1 MANLP
6 ALTNQGESIA
16 DVIVDQRDVLNNV
29 SVTLDSALNKLTSID
44 NVLRQQFNAQLRQI
58 ENAEFA
64 AEEARR
70 EADRN
75 RLAGTQANQAT
86 AQPVREGSDTSNFAS
101 GLMGG
106 LAAAGVGS
114 TLRML
119 AGRLVTGGG
128 LAAIGYYFGE
138 EIGKFLQTEADAF
151 LDDAGL
157 SSELTDKITSGLAEN
172 LDTALIGAGLTK
184 FIFGRTLPG
193 LIAGFVLGGLD
204 IEKLFS
210 SDENIRA
217 EFYGTFS
224 DGDTPGT
231 GLRGELEKG
240 WNAIVGNKETAA
252 ILTGAGVLAIMTRGP
267 LITKIAA
274 GLIAAYGLSNLMP
287 SGDDVDSLNTKV
299 TNAIVSELELMGFSE
314 DGAETAVDVGSA
326 AFTGLTTGWL
336 FGLINKRLK
345 IPAMIAGFIYD
356 YYNLSRIFTPEGRE
370 SLLDAA
376 EQTIR
381 RILAGEGM
389 TEDYINAT
397 VATLGIGGTIFAAD
411 QVRRRVRP
419 SAAASVESVVEDRQ
433 RLRGRVTGYSA
444 SQLEK
449 AGIRQTSPG
458 SFQRL
463 VDGKPSG
470 SFMTYADVDDKV
482 RQTRL
487 VAKYPRLAGRMFGAL
502 LGAGISAAEIYL
514 ILEDDTID
522 DSEKARRMGSTFVGF
537 LGGAAVGAL
546 IGFVASW
553 YTGPGTVVV
562 TGLASIAG
570 YAFGDWM
577 ATAFFEWVLQSRS
590 DAELEKL
597 SQPNVSPVQTQA
609 EYEEF
614 IRTNRENFERG
625 PNTGIIEG
633 IAGDPSGA
641 IVRTTP
647 SYAERFGPGSSTPQV
662 QIVPTQPTISPE
674 QAAIAE
680 SITGLQTELEIL
692 QAERATAQERL
703 EAASGRN
710 RRSAELRVNRLTD
723 EIEALSEELEK
734 LNDALEPSLEP
745 TAPSNISYTP
755 SYSRPQTFMA
765 AFRPSFGNA
774 RVMNASLST
783 QGAGSSG
790 AGSDADIDNI
800 LATIK
805 SKESGGNY
813 SSTNFAWEEYI
824 SSGGKRGSSATGAYQ
839 FLKGTWRELTGKY
852 GIGQQYEFAKDAPAN
867 IQDEVAR
874 RYVEDILRENGGDVS
889 VVPNVWYT
897 GNAAGVLSESALAT
911 NNGMTAAEYQ
921 ADWLSRYTQ
930 IAGGSAPAQIAMGDS
945 SALQGMTGPATSY
958 MGSFANL
965 LTGGFADPEAALT
978 TMLQAGFSNLKS
990 VTPAAIALANKSQE
1004 AASAQN
1010 NVIIAPQNTNI
1021 DQSVNGGSG
1030 GSSRQN
1036 ASQKQAVFAINDPSV
1051 NATLRNMSDA
1061 IYA

>member
-1 MANLP
+1 MANIP
-6 ALTNQGESIA
+6 ALTSQGESIA
-16 DVIVDQRDVLNNV
+16 DIIVDQRDLLDGV
-29 SVTLDSALNKLTSID
+29 SLTLESALSKLDSID
-44 NVLRQQFNAQLRQI
+44 NILRQQFNAQLRQI
-58 ENAEFA
+58 ENTEFA
-64 AEEARR
+64 NEEARR

-75 RLAGTQANQAT
+75 RLAGTQADQAT

-128 LAAIGYYFGE
+128 LAAIGLYFGE

-157 SSELTDKITSGLAEN
+157 SSEITDKITSGLAEN
-172 LDTALIGAGLTK
+172 LDTALIGAGLSK

-240 WNAIVGNKETAA
+240 WNGIVENKEAAA
-252 ILTGAGVLAIMTRGP
+252 ILSGAGILAIMTRGP
-267 LITKIAA
+267 LVTKIAA
-274 GLIAAYGLSNLMP
+274 GLIAAFGLSNLMP

-397 VATLGIGGTIFAAD
+397 VATLGVGGTIFAAD

-419 SAAASVESVVEDRQ
+419 SGAASVESVVDDRQ
-433 RLRGRVTGYSA
+433 KLRGRVTSYSA

-449 AGIRQTSPG
+449 AGIRQTAPG

-482 RQTRL
+482 RQTKL
-487 VAKYPRLAGRMFGAL
+487 IAKYPRLAGRMFGAL

-590 DAELEKL
+590 DAELEKIT
-597 SQPNVSPVQTQA
+597 QPNVSPVQTQA

-625 PNTGIIEG
+625 PNVGIIEG
-633 IAGDPSGA
+633 VTGDPSGA
-641 IVRTTP
+641 IVRTSP
-647 SYAERFGPGSSTPQV
+647 SYAEQYGPGSSSPQV
-662 QIVPTQPTISPE
+662 QIVPNQPTISPE

-745 TAPSNISYTP
+745 TAPSNISYTTP
-755 SYSRPQTFMA
+755 SYSRPQTLMA

-774 RVMNASLST
+774 RLMNASLSNN
-783 QGAGSSG
+783 AASSSVEQIME
-790 AGSDADIDNI
+790 A
-800 LATIK
+800 LK
-805 SKESGGNY
+805 SKESGGDY
-813 SSTNFAWEEYI
+813 SADNEDP
-824 SSGGKRGSSATGAYQ
+824 RSSASGAYQ
-839 FLKGTWRELTGKY
+839 YIDSTWKSVTKKY
-852 GIGQQYEFAKDAPAN
+852 GIGQEYARAKDAPPN

-874 RYVEDILRENGGDVS
+874 RNIQEILAQNNGNIAA
-889 VVPNVWYT
+889 VPNMWYS
-897 GNAAGVLSESALAT
+897 GNAQGRLTEEQLAA
-911 NNGMTAAEYQ
+911 NDG
-921 ADWLSRYTQ
+921 YTQ
-930 IAGGSAPAQIAMGDS
+930 ERYSADFFRRLGQQPPQVAMDDS

-965 LTGGFADPEAALT
+965 LSGGFADPEAALS
-978 TMLQAGFSNLKS
+978 TMLQAGFSNLRS
-990 VTPAAIALANKSQE
+990 VTPAAVALANKSEE

-1021 DQSVNGGSG
+1021 DQSVNGGGGS
-1030 GSSRQN
+1030 GSSREN

>member
-16 DVIVDQRDVLNNV
+16 DVIVDQRDVLNHV
-29 SVTLDSALNKLTSID
+29 SMTLDSALNKLTSID
-44 NVLRQQFNAQLRQI
+44 SILRQQFNAQLRQI

-75 RLAGTQANQAT
+75 RLAGIQADQAT

-193 LIAGFVLGGLD
+193 LIAGFILGGLD

-287 SGDDVDSLNTKV
+287 SSQDQDSFNT
-299 TNAIVSELELMGFSE
+299 TLENTIVNELELMGFGQE
-314 DGAETAVDVGSA
+314 EAETAVDVGGA
-326 AFTGLTTGWL
+326 AVTGLTTSWL

-345 IPAMIAGFIYD
+345 IPAFIAGFIWD
-356 YYNLSRIFTPEGRE
+356 YFDLSRIFTQEGRDD
-370 SLLDAA
+370 LLKKS
-376 EQTIR
+376 EEEISR
-381 RILAGEGM
+381 LLAGEGA
-389 TEDYINAT
+389 TQDYIDA
-397 VATLGIGGTIFAAD
+397 VIATLGIGYAAKQSYNVVRSFGNFRPDGTIEGPGQLARPGVGPAPESGQF
-411 QVRRRVRP
+411 VRP
-419 SAAASVESVVEDRQ
+419 RRPNGQ
-433 RLRGRVTGYSA
+433 
-444 SQLEK
+444 
-449 AGIRQTSPG
+449 
-458 SFQRL
+458 
-463 VDGKPSG
+463 
-470 SFMTYADVDDKV
+470 FMSDAEIQEMYA
-482 RQTRL
+482 QQISN
-487 VAKYPRLAGRMFGAL
+487 AKYKRVYRNVLKGLAFLGVALTAYEAYQLYSILNSNASEQAKRAAVGTFIGGFVGAL
-502 LGAGISAAEIYL
+502 SGGAGGAALGAFFGPWGALIAGALGAG
-514 ILEDDTID
+514 
-522 DSEKARRMGSTFVGF
+522 VGGF
-537 LGGAAVGAL
+537 AGGY
-546 IGFVASW
+546 IGEW
-553 YTGPGTVVV
+553 
-562 TGLASIAG
+562 IAG
-570 YAFGDWM
+570 WAFED
-577 ATAFFEWVLQSRS
+577 TPPEY
-590 DAELEKL
+590 
-597 SQPNVSPVQTQA
+597 QTQE

-614 IRTNRENFERG
+614 IRANRENFERG
-625 PNTGIIEG
+625 PNAGIIEG

-641 IVRTTP
+641 IVRTSP
-647 SYAERFGPGSSTPQV
+647 SYAEQFGPGSSTSQV
-662 QIVPTQPTISPE
+662 QIVPVEPRPEISPE

-703 EAASGRN
+703 EGASNNRDRRN
-710 RRSAELRVNRLTD
+710 ARITVENLTNEMED
-723 EIEALSEELEK
+723 LSEELEK
-734 LNDALEPSLEP
+734 LNNALDLYLSP
-745 TAPSNISYTP
+745 TSPSNINYTQP
-755 SYSRPQTFMA
+755 SDRFQTPQTFMA

-774 RVMNASLST
+774 RVMNASLSNN
-783 QGAGSSG
+783 AASSSVEQIME
-790 AGSDADIDNI
+790 A
-800 LATIK
+800 LK
-805 SKESGGNY
+805 SKESGGDY
-813 SSTNFAWEEYI
+813 SAENEDP
-824 SSGGKRGSSATGAYQ
+824 RSSASGAYQ
-839 FLKGTWRELTGKY
+839 YIDSTWRSLTRKY
-852 GIGQQYEFAKDAPAN
+852 GIGQEYARAKDAPPN

-874 RYVEDILRENGGDVS
+874 RNIQEILAQNNGNIAA
-889 VVPNVWYT
+889 VPNMWYS
-897 GNAAGVLSESALAT
+897 GNAQGRLTEEQLAV
-911 NNGMTAAEYQ
+911 NNGLTQERYS
-921 ADWLSRYTQ
+921 ADFFRRLGQ
-930 IAGGSAPAQIAMGDS
+930 QPPQVAMDDS
-945 SALQGMTGPATSY
+945 SALQGMTGPAASY

-1010 NVIIAPQNTNI
+1010 NVIIAPQSTNI
-1021 DQSVNGGSG
+1021 DQSVSGGSG